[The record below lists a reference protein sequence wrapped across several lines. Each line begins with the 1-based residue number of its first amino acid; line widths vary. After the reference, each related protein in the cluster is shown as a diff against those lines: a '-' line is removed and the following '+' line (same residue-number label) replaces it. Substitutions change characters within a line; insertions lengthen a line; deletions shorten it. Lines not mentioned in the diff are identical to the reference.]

1 MTYYLYAQTACAVK
15 IDGNFVGTTDGNYF
29 AFEADEYLLEV
40 IPLDDRM
47 LPVAFLVKNEPRKT
61 PSMKVFDMRGGY
73 LLIPVFSRRF
83 VTDFRLLFRGRKEFS
98 CGTLAVTCYS
108 ENGVRVVVE
117 TMKDMFV
124 TTLPFL
130 PDDARF
136 DYIKDGED
144 EYLAAVFVGNRT
156 LVLVFSIKEKIS
168 LALKRVCDDYSFQSP
183 YISLTENKNDILKHV
198 VVSRWKLCRGE
209 IKGVSLLVKRRREIY
224 TVDEKLLPYAFF
236 EELALGGDVTDF
248 LAPKIKPRA
257 GEMKEF
263 AGNFTAVLPPPEFVS
278 PSLVTLLYPDRIEYA
293 DVTVSG
299 GLIEN
304 IVIT

>member
-1 MTYYLYAQTACAVK
+1 M
-15 IDGNFVGTTDGNYF
+15 
-29 AFEADEYLLEV
+29 
-40 IPLDDRM
+40 
-47 LPVAFLVKNEPRKT
+47 
-61 PSMKVFDMRGGY
+61 
-73 LLIPVFSRRF
+73 
-83 VTDFRLLFRGRKEFS
+83 
-98 CGTLAVTCYS
+98 
-108 ENGVRVVVE
+108 
-117 TMKDMFV
+117 
-124 TTLPFL
+124 PFL

-156 LVLVFSIKEKIS
+156 LVLVFSVKEKIS

-198 VVSRWKLCRGE
+198 IVSRWKLCRGE